1 MIMDDITLE
10 AVIEM
15 LEDVREGVDYANVT
29 DLVDARHL
37 DSFDILA
44 VVAAIDDEFDVE
56 VPAKEIIPANFN
68 SAAALAAM
76 IQRLADED

>member
-1 MIMDDITLE
+1 MDDITLE

-15 LEDVREGVDYANVT
+15 LEGVREGVDYANVT
-29 DLVDARHL
+29 TLIDDRHL

-44 VVAAIDDEFDVE
+44 IVSAIDEEFDVE
-56 VPAKEIIPANFN
+56 VPAKEIVPANFN
-68 SAAALAAM
+68 SAAALTAM